1 MDIIVRVFL
10 FTQRANYFRKFRSD
24 FTGQV
29 GTIERGFKHTTLS
42 CLVTEYIPIFE
53 RSLPFIKFY
62 ISFSYNFYELVEN
75 LKHGNI
81 QTYRTLLQ
89 YLIFS
94 PFQIAKSGVSSQ
106 NACYVSKLVKMEN
119 FFRSRSVSTLYC
131 PQKICHTQKK
141 KKKKSFVSKTKSKG
155 RERERVPR
163 MKKERKGRRF
173 IERSS
178 TRG

>member
-141 KKKKSFVSKTKSKG
+141 KKKKNRSCQRRRAKG
-155 RERERVPR
+155 EREREFRV
-163 MKKERKGRRF
+163 
-173 IERSS
+173 
-178 TRG
+178 